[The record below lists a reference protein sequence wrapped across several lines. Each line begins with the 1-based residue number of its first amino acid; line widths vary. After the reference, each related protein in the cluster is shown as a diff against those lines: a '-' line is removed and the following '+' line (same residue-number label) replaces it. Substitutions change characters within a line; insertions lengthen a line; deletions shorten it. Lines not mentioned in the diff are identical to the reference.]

1 MMTVPES
8 REHKKVYIRILM
20 SFIGCVI
27 LTLLAT
33 STILYMN
40 FEDIALKQVYHANSN
55 SLVQIKNE
63 VSKMTETATSLSSQ
77 IYNDSAVSK
86 LLYYEN
92 PNIYDAIFA
101 QQQLDNYRAS
111 LPFIESIY
119 VYNAKSKQFYISS
132 HSMRNGIQPK
142 AGLDDEGILNIFN
155 NFKKYKP
162 FQPIP
167 RTYNI
172 GSIEKTKVSSY
183 TYLCYSVINDNDFL
197 NTAVVVN
204 IADSWL
210 TQRVEP
216 TDGNPAGEQTF
227 IMNQDG
233 ILYSKNWIKPILTD
247 LSDLSYIQKIL
258 TDTDSSSYFVDTVN
272 GVRSLISYTS
282 PDTLGWR
289 YVRITPYGNI
299 THDISKM
306 RFRTLYIIG
315 GILLLG
321 LCVSYIYSHRVYLPF
336 DKVLRKFK
344 TLEAEKRDHQYILK
358 QDFLRNT
365 ILGRETNLSGVIQE
379 KLQYF
384 ESKLIVDHPSCLV
397 LLKIDQYAYWLE
409 HYHGDLKL
417 MKYAIMN
424 ISAEIAS
431 STFNVETIDMGENH
445 ILLIL
450 NIRDPLQEHNQEA
463 MLDMMHEMQTSIL
476 NHIKLSVSFTA
487 SPMNESVEQWTGAYI
502 QIMEASMHRLFKGH
516 GSIIFSQDIMN
527 LKSKEYVFPAHKEK
541 QLSESIMKGSM
552 DESQSIFCV
561 IVSET
566 EQYPFAVLQLV
577 ISHLTITINNILRSL
592 QKNNAFI
599 VTPDFDM
606 SVSSL
611 NQAETMEEIHLP
623 FFKLFEDISRMLE
636 EKRSTKHEDFVNKVH
651 EIVAQHYSDPNLSLN
666 FIADQLSISPIYLS
680 RLYKQLTVNSLSDV
694 IGEMRMNKAKELL
707 RLSEYTVSEI
717 AEKTGFTNSS
727 YFYRIFKKN
736 NGITPND
743 YRKNTQAAADH

>member
-1 MMTVPES
+1 MMTIPES
-8 REHKKVYIRILM
+8 RENKKVYTRILM

-40 FEDIALKQVYHANSN
+40 FEDIALKQVYLANSN
-55 SLVQIKNE
+55 SLDQIKNE

-101 QQQLDNYRAS
+101 QKQLENYRVS

-119 VYNAKSKQFYISS
+119 VYNAKSKQFYISANS
-132 HSMRNGIQPK
+132 PRNGIQPK
-142 AGLDDEGILNIFN
+142 SGLDDEGILNIFN
-155 NFKKYKP
+155 NFKKYNP

-183 TYLCYSVINDNDFL
+183 TYLCYSVIDDNDFL
-197 NTAVVVN
+197 HTAVVVN
-204 IADSWL
+204 IQDSWL
-210 TQRVEP
+210 SQSVES

-227 IMNQDG
+227 ILNKDG
-233 ILYSKNWIKPILTD
+233 ILYSKNWIKPLLTD

-258 TDTDSSSYFVDTVN
+258 TDNDSSAYFVDTVN

-282 PDTLGWR
+282 PDSLGWR
-289 YVRITPYGNI
+289 YVRITPYDNI

-306 RFRTLYIIG
+306 RYRTIYIIV

-321 LCVSYIYSHRVYLPF
+321 LCISYLYSHRVYRPF
-336 DKVLRKFK
+336 DKVLRKSR
-344 TLEAEKRDHQYILK
+344 TLEAEKRNHLYILK

-365 ILGRETNLSGVIQE
+365 ILGRETNLSGVLQE

-384 ESKLIVDHPSCLV
+384 ESKLLVDQPSCLV
-397 LLKIDQYAYWLE
+397 LLKIDRYADCLE
-409 HYHGDLKL
+409 HYQEDLKL
-417 MKYAIMN
+417 MKYAIAN

-450 NIRDPLQEHNQEA
+450 NVRDPLQELDREA
-463 MLDMMHEMQTSIL
+463 MSHIMSEMQASIL
-476 NHIKLSVSFTA
+476 NHIKLSVSCTA
-487 SPMNESVEQWTGAYI
+487 SPMIESVEQWTGAYN
-502 QIMEASMHRLFKGH
+502 QITEASMHRLFKGH
-516 GSIIFSQDIMN
+516 ESIIFSQDIMN
-527 LKSKEYVFPAHKEK
+527 FKSKEYDFPVNKEK
-541 QLSESIMKGSM
+541 QLVESIMKGNT
-552 DESQSIFCV
+552 DEAQSIYCA
-561 IVSET
+561 IVRET
-566 EQYPFAVLQLV
+566 EHYPFAVLQLV
-577 ISHLTITINNILRSL
+577 ISHITLTINNILKTL

-611 NQAETMEEIHLP
+611 NQAETLEEIHLP
-623 FFKLFEDISRMLE
+623 FFKLFEDISKLLE
-636 EKRSTKHEDFVNKVH
+636 EKRSTKHDDLVKKVH
-651 EIVAQHYSDPNLSLN
+651 EFIAQNYSDPNLSLN
-666 FIADQLSISPIYLS
+666 SIADQLSMSPIYLS

-694 IGEMRMNKAKELL
+694 IAEMRMNKAKELL
-707 RLSEYTVSEI
+707 RDSEYTVSEI
-717 AEKTGFTNSS
+717 AEKTGYTNSS
-727 YFYRIFKKN
+727 YFYRLFKKN

-743 YRKNTQAAADH
+743 YRKMK